1 MIMAVRSP
9 NLSNAVQSFGRVPL
23 IGSAEAVLGATSMVM
38 RRKDLSS
45 SGKKKQLKSQSVSE
59 SAEAYFES
67 NAHRSAGQPPT
78 S

>member
-9 NLSNAVQSFGRVPL
+9 NQSKAAQSFASVPL
-23 IGSAEAVLGATSMVM
+23 IGSAEAVLGTTSMVLK
-38 RRKDLSS
+38 RKDLSS
-45 SGKKKQLKSQSVSE
+45 PGKKKQLKSQSVSE

-67 NAHRSAGQPPT
+67 DAHRSAGQPPT